1 MLKKLI
7 KNLLKKEN
15 IMPKKHHKNKR
26 ILILDP
32 KKMFIK
38 KNDLGDYSILA
49 HTNEVIVEVGRYKDP
64 NDDYLVSRVHEILE
78 YIQD

>member
-1 MLKKLI
+1 
-7 KNLLKKEN
+7 
-15 IMPKKHHKNKR
+15 
-26 ILILDP
+26 
-32 KKMFIK
+32 MFIK